1 MFGQSTTSPEALT
14 EAGSRVYRVEYT
26 GLLNPPDALA
36 TSAKVRRST
45 LSATVPYSRL
55 SAEMQRILR
64 MGGKIVQVTALS
76 GANASPAQD
85 NGAAE

>member
-1 MFGQSTTSPEALT
+1 MFGQSTSGPETLT
-14 EAGSRVYRVEYT
+14 EAGSRVYKVEYT

-45 LSATVPYSRL
+45 MSITVPYSRL
-55 SAEMQRILR
+55 STEMQRILR

-76 GANASPAQD
+76 AAPAQS